1 MLIHNLLSTHILLL
15 DQMFNHLQRT
25 LDDTPHHGA
34 VHRGCTLKRRG
45 EYIRTSE
52 SRIFFVAERR
62 DVMVLGHLSR
72 VSKNLKSEIWTHKQ
86 VAAVTQPG
94 KYLMYVVEAESCLG
108 KCSSVDK

>member
-1 MLIHNLLSTHILLL
+1 
-15 DQMFNHLQRT
+15 
-25 LDDTPHHGA
+25 
-34 VHRGCTLKRRG
+34 
-45 EYIRTSE
+45 
-52 SRIFFVAERR
+52 
-62 DVMVLGHLSR
+62 MVLGHLSR